1 MASFFENRKALGIAL
16 LIVAII
22 TIASGISSIIS
33 GITEEYG
40 SLIPE
45 GVDQNLSMYCVIGGI
60 GSIIGGFIY
69 LIFSAGLRRG
79 MVSIK
84 IDILAGL
91 VRILG
96 LVTIVSGIFDAAA
109 YIVGTG
115 EFGTGI
121 IDAIVSIIIGA
132 LIIWIAGRIN
142 DDKQDVG
149 DVVIWVVMLVLVIL
163 LIIVSFLALIGL
175 TFEFDFG
182 LVVVILG
189 LLSELIIDLFVLAFL
204 LDREVRN
211 EMGL

>member
-16 LIVAII
+16 WIIAIL
-22 TIASGISSIIS
+22 TIAGGIASIIS
-33 GITEEYG
+33 GITEDYG

-45 GVDQNLSMYCVIGGI
+45 DVDQNLNMYCIIGGI
-60 GSIIGGFIY
+60 GEIIGGIIY

-96 LVTIVSGIFDAAA
+96 LVTIISGVFDAAA

-115 EFGTGI
+115 EFGAGI
-121 IDAIVSIIIGA
+121 VDAIVSILVGA

-149 DVVIWVVMLVLVIL
+149 DVVIWVVMLILVVL
-163 LIIVSFLALIGL
+163 LIVISFLALIGL
-175 TFEFDFG
+175 SFEFDFG
-182 LVVVILG
+182 LVVVILN
-189 LLSELIIDLFVLAFL
+189 LLANLVVDLFVLAFL
-204 LDREVRN
+204 LDREVRS
-211 EMGL
+211 EMGM

>member
-16 LIVAII
+16 WVVAII
-22 TIASGISSIIS
+22 TMAGGIASIIS
-33 GITEEYG
+33 GITEDYG

-45 GVDQNLSMYCVIGGI
+45 GVDQNLNMYCIIGGI
-60 GSIIGGFIY
+60 GDIIGGVIY

-96 LVTIVSGIFDAAA
+96 LVTIISGVFDAAA

-121 IDAIVSIIIGA
+121 VDAILSILIGA
-132 LIIWIAGRIN
+132 LIVWIGGRIN

-163 LIIVSFLALIGL
+163 LIIVSFLAFIGL
-175 TFEFDFG
+175 TFELNFG
-182 LVVVILG
+182 LVVVILN
-189 LLSELIIDLFVLAFL
+189 LLANLVIDLFVLAFL
-204 LDREVRN
+204 LDGEVRD